1 MKKIL
6 FLAFA
11 LVASTLV
18 FTSCDNNKKKDE
30 PSDPT
35 KQLVGTWSRDTE
47 GDASG
52 YYETQTLI
60 IDANNA
66 FAFNGQQHYP
76 DNPDVIAIMLLEGTY
91 EVSGDIITVHF
102 KKHGWNHNGEIE
114 YIPEWEG
121 YDEKMKFSVVG
132 KELTLIR
139 NYGEEYQG
147 EPEIYTKQ

>member
-6 FLAFA
+6 FFAFA
-11 LVASTLV
+11 LVASALV
-18 FTSCDNNKKKDE
+18 FVACDNNKKKDE

-102 KKHGWNHNGEIE
+102 EKHGWNHNGEIE

>member
-6 FLAFA
+6 FFAFA
-11 LVASTLV
+11 LVASALV

-30 PSDPT
+30 PSDPA

-121 YDEKMKFSVVG
+121 YDEKMKYTVSG